1 MADKHPIRP
10 GAKFI
15 VTRRSGGWSLEVQ
28 HAGEGT
34 ALSGVRQL
42 STFAE
47 MVKFI
52 EDHYDLDEAHSSGS
66 SIS

>member
-1 MADKHPIRP
+1 MADKHPVRS

-15 VTRRSGGWSLEVQ
+15 ITRRSGGWGLEVQ
-28 HAGEGT
+28 HVGEGT
-34 ALSGVRQL
+34 ALSGVGQL

-52 EDHYDLDEAHSSGS
+52 EDHYDLDDAHSSTS
-66 SIS
+66 